1 MRVLHRP
8 SYYVGAPVGFQPA
21 PCHQWLIDT
30 CAEAVIPDPQ
40 YFDQVRALS
49 PDKPKC
55 LAYNSG
61 TDDYTYVL
69 NADGTKTPH
78 PDGLRVKAAA
88 DLLGVPLETMYLHWA
103 EDTTVTFWISG
114 AGPSPYLYPAG
125 SRIEMYRGAHQ
136 SGGSIRELC
145 SFMLAARPVQ
155 TKAMLQVAEA
165 LSPGGHKWDG
175 LLLDNCGS
183 VLYNWGDP
191 LVSGGT
197 VLECGQ
203 KIGTPAFQ
211 GWYWTNLR
219 TWLVEFRAAM
229 HALNPLR
236 LVAMNTSNS
245 WLNEYC
251 TLPTADRFYQE
262 FVGNPI
268 RDSWPDLEEIG
279 RRHRLAQLN
288 GVGLWMSCNPALGNP
303 NETWA
308 EMQYAALCL
317 YLAVQEPLSSTHIQD
332 WTGPYS
338 PIPADPTWWPKRVVS
353 PVEANHQFTLL
364 GDPTEKL
371 QLLETRGPTTR
382 QQHLYRRMYERGAVY
397 VRNIEP
403 YNGLT
408 TETWD
413 VPVGPQ
419 MLVIDANGI
428 TQRATSVS
436 VKNGGGALLVRA

>member
-1 MRVLHRP
+1 MKVLRRP
-8 SYYVGAPVGFQPA
+8 TYYVGAPAGFTPA

-30 CAEAVIPDPQ
+30 CAEAAVPDPA

-55 LAYNSG
+55 FAYNSG
-61 TDDYTYVL
+61 TDDYVS
-69 NADGTKTPH
+69 NSDGSTH
-78 PDGLRVKAAA
+78 GDFLRVKACA
-88 DLLGVPLETMYLHWA
+88 DQLGVPIETMYLHWA
-103 EDTTVTFWISG
+103 EDTAVTWWISG
-114 AGPSPYLYPAG
+114 SGPQPYSYAAG
-125 SRIEMYRGAHQ
+125 SRIEMYAGAHQ
-136 SGGSIRELC
+136 SGGATRQLC
-145 SFMLAARPVQ
+145 SFMPAARPVQ

-165 LSPGGHKWDG
+165 VSPGGHKWDG

-197 VLECGQ
+197 VLECGF
-203 KIGTPAFQ
+203 KIGSPNFQ
-211 GWYWTNLR
+211 QWYWTNLR
-219 TWLVEFRAAM
+219 MWLVEFRSAM
-229 HALNPLR
+229 HALTPPR

-245 WLNEYC
+245 WVDEYC
-251 TLPTADRFYQE
+251 TLPTADRFEQE

-268 RDSWPDLEEIG
+268 RDSWPSILEMA
-279 RRHRLAQLN
+279 RRHQLAQSN
-288 GVGLWMSCNPALGNP
+288 GVGLWMSASPQLGNP
-303 NETWA
+303 NETWE

-338 PIPADPTWWPKRVVS
+338 PSPADPSWWPKRVVS

-364 GDPTEKL
+364 GNPTGKVEL
-371 QLLETRGPTTR
+371 IETRGPSTR
-382 QQHLYRRMYERGAVY
+382 QQHLYRRMYEGGAVY
-397 VRNIEP
+397 CRNLEP

-413 VPVGPQ
+413 VTRGPQ
-419 MLVIDANGI
+419 MFYIGPDGVNSKPA
-428 TQRATSVS
+428 SVAI
-436 VKNGGGALLVRA
+436 KNGGGAIFVRA